1 MKWWKFDTIYV
12 NGSSLTAGGGMNVPM
27 NKTEYKRLLN
37 IDIGD
42 EKNVTYPKYIA
53 DHFNTKLIHEAQSGG
68 GAPRLIRMTYN
79 YIQKVG
85 IENAR
90 KTLFLFEITDPI
102 HRIDFYCEKI
112 NDYVIVNV
120 RYDNEWDN
128 AGNISSIQIQ
138 ETTTEDGIYYDH
150 KFFEGEIEN
159 EVKTYL
165 EKYHNPI
172 TYTKKFVGE
181 IAGLFSFL
189 DANNIEYFFMF
200 DNNTLQ
206 TPFQDYHNKLEFRDL
221 KFDGYSSINQ
231 FAGFNQL
238 TVSHDLKGYTNDL
251 HPGYY
256 GHKLYGDK
264 LINILTEKLKPKLYV
279 FGDSHT
285 QSFESHN
292 IAGSQWSVEY
302 SKLLGYTPK
311 NFADILSHEL
321 DIDLMNYGKGGCS
334 NYTIMDTFLE
344 KFNEIKKND
353 IVVFGWTTESRFR
366 IANEVNDFVDIMPFS
381 PHPKQNDD
389 VDKNTTN
396 QIALNKMT
404 YNIWW
409 KEIDGFIKI
418 IKNLLPTNNVYF
430 WTWVGNE
437 TIYPERI
444 WSEEMLEDDRLAI
457 YFSRWDS
464 ADDELKDIIKKNS
477 DVMYDYNTDIDI
489 SKIKEEVSKGLKVTI
504 INADDGNKTKLEES
518 NKIGLRFKHFSHH
531 NYKKECFKNFIP
543 YRNYMRILEETNNKV
558 DDLHLSEKGH
568 LQLSKDLLN
577 EIKKH

>member
-1 MKWWKFDTIYV
+1 MKWWKFNTIYV

-53 DHFNTKLIHEAQSGG
+53 EHFNTKLIHEAQSGG

-79 YIQKVG
+79 HIQKVG
-85 IENAR
+85 IENAK
-90 KTLFLFEITDPI
+90 KTLFLFEITDPV

-128 AGNISSIQIQ
+128 EGKISSIQIQ

-159 EVKTYL
+159 EVKIYL
-165 EKYHNPI
+165 EKYHNPV
-172 TYTKKFVGE
+172 TYTKKFIGE
-181 IAGLFSFL
+181 LAGLFSFL
-189 DANNIEYFFMF
+189 DANGIEYFYMF

-206 TPFQDYHNKLEFRDL
+206 TPFQKYYDKLKYRDL
-221 KFDGYSSINQ
+221 KFDGYSCINQ
-231 FAGFNQL
+231 FSGFNGL
-238 TVSHDLKGYTNDL
+238 TVSHDLKGYTDDL

-256 GHKLYGDK
+256 GHKLYAERIIK
-264 LINILTEKLKPKLYV
+264 ILTDKLKPKLFV

-292 IAGSQWSVEY
+292 IAGSQWSIEY
-302 SKLLGYTPK
+302 SNLLGYTPK
-311 NFADILSHEL
+311 NFADVLSSEL
-321 DIDLMNYGKGGCS
+321 DIDVMNYGKGGCS

-344 KFNEIKKND
+344 KYNEIQKND

-381 PHPKQNDD
+381 PHPKQNND

-404 YNIWW
+404 YNVWW
-409 KEIDGFIKI
+409 KEINNFIKI
-418 IKNLLPTNNVYF
+418 IKDLLLTENVYF
-430 WTWVGNE
+430 WTWVKND
-437 TIYPERI
+437 TKYPDRI

-457 YFSRWDS
+457 YFSRWGS
-464 ADDELKDIIKKNS
+464 ADEDLKDLIRKNS
-477 DVMYDYNTDIDI
+477 DVIYDYNTDIDVL
-489 SKIKEEVSKGLKVTI
+489 KIKEDVSKGLKVVI
-504 INADDGNKTKLEES
+504 INADDNNKTKLEES
-518 NKIGLRFKHFSHH
+518 NKIGLRFKHFSHI

>member
-85 IENAR
+85 IEKAK

-102 HRIDFYCEKI
+102 HRVDFYCEKI

-120 RYDNEWDN
+120 RYDNEGNN

-159 EVKTYL
+159 EVKSYL
-165 EKYHNPI
+165 GKYHNPV

-181 IAGLFSFL
+181 IAGLFAFL
-189 DANNIEYFFMF
+189 DANDIEYFFMF
-200 DNNTLQ
+200 DNDTLKV
-206 TPFQDYHNKLEFRDL
+206 PFQEYHNKLHKRDL
-221 KFDGYSSINQ
+221 KFGGYSSINQ
-231 FAGFNQL
+231 FSGFNGL
-238 TVSHDLKGYTNDL
+238 TVSHDLKGYTDDL

-256 GHKLYGDK
+256 GHKLYAEK
-264 LINILTEKLKPKLYV
+264 LIPILTNKLKPKLYV

-285 QSFESHN
+285 QSFKSHN
-292 IAGSQWSVEY
+292 NAGSQWSVDY
-302 SKLLGYTPK
+302 TKLLGYEPK
-311 NFADILSHEL
+311 NFADVLSSEL
-321 DIDLMNYGKGGCS
+321 DIELVNYGKGGCS
-334 NYTIMDTFLE
+334 NYTIFDTFLDMYE
-344 KFNEIKKND
+344 EIKKND
-353 IVVFGWTTESRFR
+353 ILVFGWTTENRFR
-366 IANEVNDFVDIMPFS
+366 ISNDLNEFVDVMPFNS
-381 PHPKQNDD
+381 HPKQNDD
-389 VDKNTTN
+389 VDKNTVN
-396 QIALNKMT
+396 QIAINKLN

-409 KEIDGFIKI
+409 KEINNFIKI
-418 IKNLLPTNNVYF
+418 IKNLSATKNIHF
-430 WTWVGNE
+430 WTWVEND
-437 TIYPERI
+437 TKYPERI
-444 WSEEMLEDDRLAI
+444 WSEEMLADNRLAI

-464 ADDELKDIIKKNS
+464 ADDELKNIIKKNN
-477 DVMYDYNTDIDI
+477 DLIYDYSTDINV
-489 SKIKEEVSKGLKVTI
+489 SEIKENVSKGLKVTI
-504 INADDGNKTKLEES
+504 INADDCNKSKLEES
-518 NKIGLRFKHFSHH
+518 EKIGLRFKHFSHF

-543 YRNYMRILEETNNKV
+543 YRNYTRISEETNKKV
-558 DDLHLSEKGH
+558 DDLHLSENGH
-568 LQLSKDLLN
+568 RQLAKDLIN
-577 EIKKH
+577 EIKKY

>member
-27 NKTEYKRLLN
+27 NKQEYKRLLN

-42 EKNVTYPKYIA
+42 EKDVTYPKYIS
-53 DHFNTKLIHEAQSGG
+53 DHFNTELIHEAQCGG

-85 IENAR
+85 IERAR
-90 KTLFLFEITDPI
+90 KTLFLFEITDPV

-128 AGNISSIQIQ
+128 DGAISSIQIQ
-138 ETTTEDGIYYDH
+138 ETTTEDGIHYDR
-150 KFFEGEIEN
+150 KFFEGEIEK
-159 EVKTYL
+159 EVKTFL
-165 EKYHNPI
+165 EKYHNPV

-189 DANNIEYFFMF
+189 DANDIEYFFMF

-206 TPFQDYHNKLEFRDL
+206 TPFQEYYNKLEYRDL

-231 FAGFNQL
+231 FSGFNGL
-238 TVSHDLKGYTNDL
+238 TVSHDLKGYTDDL

-256 GHKLYGDK
+256 GHKLYSEK
-264 LINILTEKLKPKLYV
+264 LIDLLIEKLKPKLYV

-292 IAGSQWSVEY
+292 EAGSPWSVDY
-302 SKLLGYTPK
+302 TKVLGYTPK
-311 NFADILSHEL
+311 NYADFLSNEL
-321 DIDLMNYGKGGCS
+321 EVKVINNGRGGCS
-334 NYTIMDTFLE
+334 NYTIFDTFLE
-344 KFNEIKKND
+344 NYKEIKKND
-353 IVVFGWTTESRFR
+353 IIVIGWTSEGRFR
-366 IANEVNDFVDIMPFS
+366 IANEVNDFVDIMPFNL
-381 PHPKQNDD
+381 HPKQNDD
-389 VDKNTTN
+389 VDKHTTN
-396 QIALNKMT
+396 QIALNKIT
-404 YNIWW
+404 YNVWW
-409 KEIDGFIKI
+409 KEINNFIKI
-418 IKNLLPTNNVYF
+418 IKDLSLTKQVYF
-430 WTWVGNE
+430 WTWVENE
-437 TIYPERI
+437 TKYHDRI
-444 WSEEMLEDDRLAI
+444 WSEEMLEDNKLGI

-464 ADDELKDIIKKNS
+464 ADNELKNIIIKNS
-477 DVMYDYNTDIDI
+477 DLIYDYSKDIDV
-489 SKIKEEVSKGLKVTI
+489 SEIKENINKGLKITI
-504 INADDGNKTKLEES
+504 INAENANKIKIDES
-518 NKIGLRFKHFSHH
+518 QKIGLRFKHYTHYD
-531 NYKKECFKNFIP
+531 YKKECFKHFIP
-543 YRNYMRILEETNNKV
+543 HRNYMRILEETNNQV
-558 DDLHLSEKGH
+558 DDLHISEKGH